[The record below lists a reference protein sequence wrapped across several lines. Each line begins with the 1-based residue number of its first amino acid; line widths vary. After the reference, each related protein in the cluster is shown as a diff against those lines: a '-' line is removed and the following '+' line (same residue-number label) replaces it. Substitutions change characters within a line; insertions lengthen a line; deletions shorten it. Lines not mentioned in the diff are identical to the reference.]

1 LPNITEGR
9 DDPAPARSFAHA
21 PASQVPLVCPPV
33 NSFKRLP
40 TLATRIAAG
49 LATLTVTIL
58 IAACGSSGSSS
69 TITVGNENTADS
81 ALVKA
86 EGTTGST
93 TEKCP
98 SGTPAPCTGAAST
111 PTSGPLSKEPTVTPP
126 TGAPPT
132 TLVTKEL
139 ITGTGPEAKPGNPV
153 TVNYVGV
160 LYSNGKVFD
169 ASWKRHEPFAFTLGK
184 GQVISG
190 WDQGIAGMKVGG
202 RRELIIPA
210 PLAYGA
216 KGSPPSIPPNAAL
229 VFVVDLLAV

>member
-1 LPNITEGR
+1 VRPGTL
-9 DDPAPARSFAHA
+9 S
-21 PASQVPLVCPPV
+21 PLVCRPV
-33 NSFKRLP
+33 NYSKRLHASRSLAAACVA
-40 TLATRIAAG
+40 TLAAA
-49 LATLTVTIL
+49 VL
-58 IAACGSSGSSS
+58 IGGCGSSGSS
-69 TITVGNENTADS
+69 TITVGNENTADN

-111 PTSGPLSKEPTVTPP
+111 PTTGPLSKEPTVTPP
-126 TGAPPT
+126 SGPPPT
-132 TLVTKEL
+132 KLETKD
-139 ITGTGPEAKPGNPV
+139 IIVGTGPEAKPGEPV

-160 LYSNGKVFD
+160 LYSNGKEFD

-184 GQVISG
+184 GQVIPG

-202 RRELIIPA
+202 RRQLIIPA

-216 KGSPPSIPPNAAL
+216 QGKPPTIPPNATL